1 MSYSLKAQEEENRES
16 ELKRIEIPK
25 QKASRRF
32 RPLLKMGTI
41 LQQVYKVIY
50 KKIFYFNNKLKIR
63 NLRKADT
70 LKLHVGCGKVKFP
83 GWVNID
89 IEPGAADLIIDVRKG
104 LPFDDESVDYIY
116 NEHFIEHLTYEE
128 CEKVLQEFWRVL
140 KKGGVLRIATPDL
153 DYIIDRYINNWRDQ
167 EWLTWPEY
175 SFIKTR
181 GEMLNISFRWWGH
194 KYLYNEEDLRN
205 QLKKANFKK
214 IVRCE
219 WGKSKHASLCGLE
232 TRKDSKLILEAEKE

>member
-1 MSYSLKAQEEENRES
+1 MSCSLKAQEEENRES

-25 QKASRRF
+25 RKASRRF

-63 NLRKADT
+63 NLRKADA

-232 TRKDSKLILEAEKE
+232 TRKDSKLILEAEKK

>member
-1 MSYSLKAQEEENRES
+1 MSCSLKAQEEENRES

-25 QKASRRF
+25 RKASRRF

-63 NLRKADT
+63 NLRKADA

-89 IEPGAADLIIDVRKG
+89 IEPGAADLIIDV
-104 LPFDDESVDYIY
+104 
-116 NEHFIEHLTYEE
+116 TYEE